1 MIYDS
6 KLRDNCRES
15 KEGKR
20 GKGQMGNKERD
31 KEKSFEPQFII
42 VRLRSLCNCDRKKSK
57 YAVKL

>member
-6 KLRDNCRES
+6 KLRCNCRKS
-15 KEGKR
+15 KER
-20 GKGQMGNKERD
+20 ERGQMGNKERD